1 MFLCDG
7 NFTSRGES
15 KGLSYWFNWFLSLS
29 GRTGIKVTE
38 GAKVAPKVVARS
50 YSQQVVVCESL

>member
-29 GRTGIKVTE
+29 GRTGIKLTA
-38 GAKVAPKVVARS
+38 GAKVARKVVGRAYLQQVVAR
-50 YSQQVVVCESL
+50 ESL

>member
-29 GRTGIKVTE
+29 GRTGIKLAA

-50 YSQQVVVCESL
+50 YLQQVVVRESL